1 MRTFPD
7 HITECLRRRGVDPA
21 LLEPGKV
28 DADVWRGESGR
39 WCVARLADGRGVV
52 ALSVGP
58 DPKGTDK
65 DTYVT
70 VLPLGGEPTP
80 EDIKTFERLSPGAG
94 RELQY
99 AVADLSRMV
108 PVKLPDIAAAPVEA
122 QGDLPAGSGR
132 IDLLTDRPTVL
143 VFWGPPTVGGE
154 GERELVAPEVLRL
167 ALDRGW
173 RDIDI
178 PNGAAWGALFDPAV
192 PAGEPPL
199 IIGAFR
205 VTGGEQRLYTVLRFP
220 LPGTKQRLYLE
231 GVGVMKPLTPAEFAR
246 ITGTL
251 RAAGLRWDPNLP
263 YAPPFQLWWGHKGRP
278 ESTVAPSTPSLPPE
292 CLPEVAPPEVPK
304 PLRFVY
310 EDVEYGKRGSRA
322 CARFYVPLERLI
334 QYGHEV
340 HEFPTLKVVAHAPGA
355 REHPERLNIPAPTRW
370 VIGTAPDGS
379 RLIVLALHDP
389 ISDADRVV
397 DLLELPAGAAY
408 GEWIG
413 VHFERWY
420 PGAGEE
426 IALALAAAERRA
438 EWPFASPEAAP
449 GAPAPPAAGA
459 GSAAAS
465 RIHLKTIL
473 PTVLVLWGPPTLGEK
488 CELAAPE
495 VQRLS
500 LDSGEHDI
508 DIPSGAAW
516 GGLYDPSRD
525 PPLLIGAFRACGG
538 AQGLYVVRYPG
549 LRVMKSLYLK
559 GDGALDFQNPG
570 EYDEVANY
578 MRAAGLRW
586 DSQPYTPPFQLWWE
600 LVGHIECP
608 GGDVAPN
615 PEQAATEATEVE
627 RARVEGPTAGAP
639 GGETTGASET
649 SVISGTASGEAA
661 PPAPEAQEPRAPG
674 GTPGAAPE
682 NSQAC
687 SQPEP
692 AGAGRIDLMTDRPT
706 VLVLWGPPTLGE
718 KCELA
723 APEVQRLSLDSGEHD
738 IDIPS
743 GAAWGGLYDPSRDP
757 PLLIGAFRA
766 CGGAQG
772 LYVVRY
778 PGLRVMKSLY
788 LKGDGALDFQNPGE
802 YDEVANYMRAAGLRW
817 DSQPYTPPFQ
827 LWWELV
833 GHIECPGGDVAPN
846 PEQAAT
852 EATEVERAR
861 VEGPTAGAPGGETTG
876 ASETSVISGTASG
889 EAAPPAPE
897 VQVPRAPPGPA
908 AGSGEGRGQWTLDR
922 WLSGEG
928 VEP

>member
-1 MRTFPD
+1 MRYFPD
-7 HITECLRRRGVDPA
+7 HVTEHLRRLGVDPA

-28 DADVWRGESGR
+28 DVQEWGSRESGR
-39 WCVARLADGRGVV
+39 WWRVIGGAITPTGDDAPTRRWCVGRLADGRGVI
-52 ALSVGP
+52 ALSVGD
-58 DPKGTDK
+58 DPKGVDK
-65 DTYVT
+65 DTYAV
-70 VLPLGGEPTP
+70 VLPPGGRPAP
-80 EDIKTFERLSPGAG
+80 EDIAVFERLSPGAG

-108 PVKLPDIAAAPVEA
+108 EVKIPAIAVAPVEA
-122 QGDLPAGSGR
+122 RGDLPAGAGR

-143 VFWGPPTVGGE
+143 VLWGPPTAGE
-154 GERELVAPEVLRL
+154 KCELAAPEVLRL

-205 VTGGEQRLYTVLRFP
+205 VTGGEQRLYTVLRFL

-231 GVGVMKPLTPAEFAR
+231 GIGVMKPLTPAEFAR

-310 EDVEYGKRGSRA
+310 EDIEYGKRGSRA
-322 CARFYVPLERLI
+322 CARFYVPLERLV

-355 REHPERLNIPAPTRW
+355 DRHPERLSIPAPTRW

-389 ISDADRVV
+389 VSDLDRVV

-449 GAPAPPAAGA
+449 GAPAPPATSA

-473 PTVLVLWGPPTLGEK
+473 PTVLVLWGPSTLGEK
-488 CELAAPE
+488 CELTAPE
-495 VQRLS
+495 IQRLS
-500 LDSGEHDI
+500 LDSGERDI

-516 GGLYDPSRD
+516 GGLYDPSHD
-525 PPLLIGAFRACGG
+525 TPLLIGAFRVRGG
-538 AQGLYVVRYPG
+538 TQELYVVRYPG

-570 EYDEVANY
+570 KYDEVANY

-586 DSQPYTPPFQLWWE
+586 DPNLPYAPPFQLWWE
-600 LVGHIECP
+600 LVERIECP
-608 GGDVAPN
+608 GGAATPN
-615 PEQAATEATEVE
+615 PGPAAAEATEAE
-627 RARVEGPTAGAP
+627 RARIEGPTASAP
-639 GGETTGASET
+639 GGETPGASKT
-649 SVISGTASGEAA
+649 SVISETASSDVA
-661 PPAPEAQEPRAPG
+661 PPAPEVQEPRA
-674 GTPGAAPE
+674 PGAAPE
-682 NSQAC
+682 NSREC

-692 AGAGRIDLMTDRPT
+692 AGAETGSAPA
-706 VLVLWGPPTLGE
+706 
-718 KCELA
+718 A
-723 APEVQRLSLDSGEHD
+723 APEK
-738 IDIPS
+738 
-743 GAAWGGLYDPSRDP
+743 
-757 PLLIGAFRA
+757 
-766 CGGAQG
+766 
-772 LYVVRY
+772 
-778 PGLRVMKSLY
+778 PG
-788 LKGDGALDFQNPGE
+788 
-802 YDEVANYMRAAGLRW
+802 
-817 DSQPYTPPFQ
+817 
-827 LWWELV
+827 
-833 GHIECPGGDVAPN
+833 
-846 PEQAAT
+846 
-852 EATEVERAR
+852 
-861 VEGPTAGAPGGETTG
+861 
-876 ASETSVISGTASG
+876 
-889 EAAPPAPE
+889 
-897 VQVPRAPPGPA
+897 PRAPPGSTA
-908 AGSGEGRGQWTLDR
+908 ESGEDRGQWTLDR

-928 VEP
+928 VGV